1 MTNLPIS
8 FSDGALY
15 KSFMLGTIR
24 YAWCSRHGAIAIVD
38 GGVWSESMELLI
50 YFRHNEHKHQPAAGR
65 LNGQQIATGKEV
77 LTDD

>member
-1 MTNLPIS
+1 MRNLPVC

-38 GGVWSESMELLI
+38 GGVWSPTMEQLI
-50 YFRHNEHKHQPAAGR
+50 YCRHNEHKHHPAVR
-65 LNGQQIATGKEV
+65 PNGQQITTGKEV